1 MAGALVT
8 TLASSPHLGQNGR
21 FPVLFGRLYK
31 LVWQASGS
39 VIGTSVRKSLRT
51 LERFRADQLA
61 DTGQIGPGIAL
72 RLFAIA
78 PLQRIAA
85 PA

>member
-1 MAGALVT
+1 M
-8 TLASSPHLGQNGR
+8 
-21 FPVLFGRLYK
+21 
-31 LVWQASGS
+31 WQASGS
-39 VIGTSVRKSLRT
+39 VKGTSVRKSLRT